1 MNKTQYVPKTKKEES
16 MNIFPIQENY
26 FIRSNS
32 ANKHIQRGL
41 SAASNGSIGTTN
53 GDS

>member
-1 MNKTQYVPKTKKEES
+1 

-26 FIRSNS
+26 FKRSNS

-41 SAASNGSIGTTN
+41 SAANTGAISTD
-53 GDS
+53 GDD